1 MIDVERDTLTVL
13 GDPPGSEHQSQS
25 VMMLCGLLS
34 SKFHGSRHRGS
45 TRVLQVST
53 MC

>member
-13 GDPPGSEHQSQS
+13 EDPPGSEHQSQF

-34 SKFHGSRHRGS
+34 SKFHGSRHHGS
-45 TRVLQVST
+45 THVLQVPT